1 MRQVT
6 RKWRPSIALV
16 VGVVCLILVSIPVLA
31 LLAMQLTSN
40 QFVRETERSLI
51 NQAAIYAQHYAALF
65 AAVED
70 APLGRPMDDAE
81 IEAWGQTWHEWQPVL
96 DLRRTEVLPPLPE
109 FEDSAGAPVS
119 PPDPRYQPV
128 ADELLA
134 LARQAQK
141 TTLAGAI
148 FLDHRGVNIRSD
160 RLQDFGFSPEVQ
172 SALSGRVT
180 SALRDRGDTF
190 ERHALTSLSR
200 DTWYRVFVAFPVIV
214 DDHVIGVV
222 YLSRTPSNFAKFVAT
237 ERAALLTMLG
247 ATLLTATIVGLLLVR
262 LFSGPVRSVSAQSRK
277 IAKGALSEPSPLRH
291 YGVREVADLGEN
303 VMQMAK
309 TLADRSRQVTIYT
322 DHVTHELKSPITGIM
337 GAAELLSSTE
347 ISPDA
352 RAKLTG
358 NIAAEA
364 TRMAALLEDLREM
377 ARLRD
382 APTTGSGPLTE
393 MLPDL
398 TGLAIALDPTSETVL
413 PMLPEHGKI
422 LFHQLARN
430 AAEHGSTRLD
440 IAFDGHVLRV
450 KDNGQGIAPEDQSL
464 VLQPFF
470 TTRREVGGTGMGLA
484 IVTAL
489 LKNYGAS
496 IAFLPSEYGA
506 SIMIKFQDPV

>member
-1 MRQVT
+1 
-6 RKWRPSIALV
+6 
-16 VGVVCLILVSIPVLA
+16 
-31 LLAMQLTSN
+31 MQLTSN

-65 AAVED
+65 EAEGGAL
-70 APLGRPMDDAE
+70 LGRLIANAE
-81 IEAWGQTWHEWQPVL
+81 IEAWEQTWHEWQPVL
-96 DLRRTEVLPPLPE
+96 DLRRTAVLPPLPD
-109 FEDSAGAPVS
+109 FEDAAGTPVA
-119 PPDPRYQPV
+119 PPDPLYRPIAV
-128 ADELLA
+128 ELLT

-172 SALSGRVT
+172 RALSGRVT

-214 DDHVIGVV
+214 EDRVVGVV
-222 YLSRTPSNFAKFVAT
+222 YLSRTPSNFAKFVST

-247 ATLLTATIVGLLLVR
+247 ATLLAATIVGLLLVR
-262 LFSGPVRSVSAQSRK
+262 LFSGPVRDLSVQSRK
-277 IAKGALSEPSPLRH
+277 IAKGALSEPTPLRH

-309 TLADRSRQVTIYT
+309 TLADRSRQVSTYT

-337 GAAELLSSTE
+337 GAAELLASTE

-352 RAKLTG
+352 RHKLTG
-358 NIAAEA
+358 NIVAETA
-364 TRMAALLEDLREM
+364 RMATLLENLRDM

-382 APTTGSGPLTE
+382 APTRGRGPLTE
-393 MLPDL
+393 MLPDVP
-398 TGLAIALDPTSETVL
+398 GLAIAVNRTSETVL
-413 PMLPEHGKI
+413 PMLPEHGKV

-430 AAEHGSTRLD
+430 AVEHGSTRLD
-440 IAFDGHVLRV
+440 IAFNGHVLRV
-450 KDNGQGIAPEDQSL
+450 MDNGKGIAPEDQSR

-470 TTRREVGGTGMGLA
+470 TTRREAGGTGMGLA

-496 IAFLPSEYGA
+496 IAFEQSDAGA
-506 SIMIKFQDPV
+506 SIIIEFLEPA